1 MEAAASQSGEN
12 EPVTSGTAADLRADA
27 QASRERILLAARTLI
42 EDRRTSMAQVA
53 AAADVSRSTLYR
65 HFATRQDLVAALAQA
80 QAQASAPVAAEDAPE
95 PSPLM
100 TPLPFQAPGRLGRD
114 RPMALEVTH
123 ILDEV
128 PPHLIADQLV
138 AEARRVAG
146 VPVGLHVVDID
157 GSQLIRLAGSEDF
170 PETLD
175 APPALGP
182 EIVPEGL
189 PGYYER
195 LRETLPRCVA
205 TPLWLRGRVLGLLV
219 CVGMPLI
226 ELEDV
231 ARQGAAALELAN
243 DYTDLLES
251 ARRRKPTTAAAEIQH
266 HLLPP
271 RIARIT
277 GAQLAGGLLPT
288 YEVGGDWFDYVEN
301 RDGAWLAIADAAG
314 TGPTAAGLGA
324 SALGALRAAR
334 RSGQGLEEAA
344 QSMDEVIRALGNPQ
358 FTLTAILARWHA
370 TTSRLT
376 WINCGHPPGFIADP
390 EGTLTELDG
399 PVHAA
404 LGSVNGEREFELT
417 TVRLETADRVV
428 LVTDGI
434 IGRAVEGGGTFGV
447 DGLRRAVRDAP
458 AATAAATAMAIQQAV
473 TSCWTEP
480 LEDDATL
487 VVLAVD

>member
-1 MEAAASQSGEN
+1 MEAAESHPGNDDQ
-12 EPVTSGTAADLRADA
+12 VTSGTAADLRADA
-27 QASRERILLAARTLI
+27 QASRDRILEAARTLI
-42 EDRRTSMAQVA
+42 EDRRTSMAQIA

-65 HFATRQDLVAALAQA
+65 HFATRQDLVTALAQ
-80 QAQASAPVAAEDAPE
+80 APVAAEAPQ
-95 PSPLM
+95 PASLV
-100 TPLPFQAPGRLGRD
+100 TPLPFQVPGRLGRD

-146 VPVGLHVVDID
+146 VPVGLYVVDID
-157 GSQLIRLAGSEDF
+157 GSRLIRLAGSEDF

-205 TPLWLRGRVLGLLV
+205 TALWLRGRVLGLLL
-219 CVGMPLI
+219 CVGVPLT

-243 DYTDLLES
+243 DYTDLIEA
-251 ARRRKPTTAAAEIQH
+251 ARRRKPTTAAAEVQH

-334 RSGQGLEEAA
+334 RSGLDLEEAA
-344 QSMDEVIRALGNPQ
+344 RAMDEVIRALGNPQ

-370 TTSRLT
+370 PTSRMT

-390 EGTLTELDG
+390 EGTLTELAG

-404 LGSVNGEREFELT
+404 LGSLVGEREFELT
-417 TVRLETADRVV
+417 TVRLNSADRLV
-428 LVTDGI
+428 LITDGI
-434 IGRAVEGGGTFGV
+434 TGRTVEGGGTFGV
-447 DGLRRAVRDAP
+447 DGLRRAVRAAP

-473 TSCWTEP
+473 TSCWAEP